1 MKILLVNNYTIHLD
15 ELKEMLSE
23 EDVTTVNT
31 EDLTLE
37 MSKKFDA
44 VVISGGSKYEVSQ
57 NPEAFA
63 EQFKIIKSGK
73 PVFGVCLGFQA
84 VCHAFGEKVEKL
96 DEEIERIDEVEKIK
110 EDKMLKGLPKKF
122 KASEAHSWGVKEING
137 ELIVLAKS
145 KQCIEMVKHPK
156 LPVYATQFHPEV
168 RPELDGSKVLKN
180 FLKEIKQGDIYSS
193 LVRGLEDIKAGRVKL
208 WKKSKKFAE

>member
-15 ELKEMLSE
+15 ELKDMLSE
-23 EDVTTVNT
+23 EDVTTVNS

-37 MSKKFDA
+37 MSKNFDA
-44 VVISGGSKYEVSQ
+44 VVISGGSKYEVSED
-57 NPEAFA
+57 PKAFE

-96 DEEIERIDEVEKIK
+96 SRGIDGVEEVEKLK
-110 EDKMLKGLPKKF
+110 NDELLKGFKKTF
-122 KASEAHSWGVKEING
+122 NAFEGHSWGVKKIKG
-137 ELIVLAKS
+137 ELITLAKS
-145 KQCIEMVKHPK
+145 KDCVEMVKHPK

-168 RPELDGSKVLKN
+168 QPELDGSKVLKN
-180 FLKEIKQGDIYSS
+180 FLKMFGK
-193 LVRGLEDIKAGRVKL
+193 
-208 WKKSKKFAE
+208 